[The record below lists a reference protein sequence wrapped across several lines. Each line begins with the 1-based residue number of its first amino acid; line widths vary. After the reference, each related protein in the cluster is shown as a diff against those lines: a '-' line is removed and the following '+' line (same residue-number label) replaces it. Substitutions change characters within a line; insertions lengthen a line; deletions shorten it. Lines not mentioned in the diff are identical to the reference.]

1 MEQLRDICER
11 SLRRGRT
18 MKETELCRII
28 QDRVLNSVDYYR
40 DIDDSELRKYID
52 QEIKEYRKIRF
63 LSIKQREQ
71 IHKDIF
77 NSLRRLDVIQ
87 DLVDDPEITEIMVN
101 GPNHIFIERDG
112 KLIKSERRFSS
123 VKKLEE
129 VIQLI
134 VSKNNR
140 TVNISQPIADARLEN
155 GSRVNIILP
164 PIAINGP
171 TITIRRF
178 PDNPITI
185 DRLIELGSLNS
196 EIAEFFGKLVKAKY
210 TIFVS
215 GGTGAGKSTLLNALS
230 DYIPKDERIITIE
243 DNAELQI
250 RGVDNLI
257 RLEARAAS
265 NSSDTE
271 VTIRDLLKTSLRARP
286 DRIIIGEIR
295 GAEAIDLIQAVNT
308 GHEGSLST
316 GHANSPADMLNRLE
330 TMVLMGMELPISS
343 IRRQIASGID
353 IMIHVGRLRD
363 RSRRVLE
370 VTEIVEYSEG
380 NIILNCLYKFCEQG
394 MRNGRVEGYLEKRG
408 NLICQEKLKMAGVS
422 L

>member
-1 MEQLRDICER
+1 MEQLWNICQR
-11 SLRRGRT
+11 SFARGGVMR
-18 MKETELCRII
+18 ETELCRII
-28 QDRVLNSVDYYR
+28 QDRVLSSVDYYR
-40 DIDDSELRKYID
+40 DIDDSELEKYID
-52 QEIKEYRKIRF
+52 KEIKEYKKIRF

-71 IHKDIF
+71 IHKDVF

-87 DLVDDPEITEIMVN
+87 DLVEDPGITEIMVN
-101 GPNHIFIERDG
+101 GPNNIFIEREG

-171 TITIRRF
+171 AITIRRF
-178 PDNPITI
+178 PENPITI
-185 DRLIELGSLNS
+185 EKLIELGSINP
-196 EIAEFFGKLVKAKY
+196 EIAAFFEKLVKAKY

-257 RLEARAAS
+257 RLEARAAT

-330 TMVLMGMELPISS
+330 TMVLMGMDLPISS

-370 VTEIVEYSEG
+370 VTEIVEYKEG
-380 NIILNCLYKFCEQG
+380 NIVLNCLYKFCEKG
-394 MRNGRVEGYLEKRG
+394 MLNGRVEGYLEKRG